1 MTVIHL
7 NGAQPAQDEPP
18 HEPPAAI
25 PFPSPPGRPSE
36 PPQEPGSEPQTPEPV
51 PQPAPEPAPEPTP
64 AAASLDMRALRDL
77 AEMNRK
83 LSLEGAACLVDI
95 LANAVERAPD
105 TRITRATM
113 TKLLRDVA
121 VGIRDLK
128 CTGRLD

>member
-7 NGAQPAQDEPP
+7 NGAQPAEGEPP
-18 HEPPAAI
+18 QAI
-25 PFPSPPGRPSE
+25 PFPSPPDQPTE
-36 PPQEPGSEPQTPEPV
+36 PGHEPGSEPQM
-51 PQPAPEPAPEPTP
+51 PEPAPQAPEPGPEPTP
-64 AAASLDMRALRDL
+64 EAATLDMRTLRDL

-95 LANAVERAPD
+95 LANAVERAPE
-105 TRITRATM
+105 TRTTRATM
-113 TKLLRDVA
+113 TELLRDVA